1 MVDELSELVRPIYKD
16 SFEKVSSPLD
26 SVFDQVREVLESTD
40 GKLFFLLV
48 RCLSIALGEF
58 RQDDL

>member
-16 SFEKVSSPLD
+16 SFEKVSGPLD
-26 SVFDQVREVLESTD
+26 SVFDQVREVLESAD